1 MNRIALILAAVLLAL
16 PMTAQTV
23 KDGSYRTVAHIESDG
38 TVKDSAYRTIG
49 HAGRIPRRWAAL
61 YFFFFFR

>member
-16 PMTAQTV
+16 PMTAQTA
-23 KDGSYRTVAHIESDG
+23 KDGSYRTVANIESDG

-61 YFFFFFR
+61 HFFFFFR